1 MARTQGESGP
11 PKAIIAKSFFA
22 AEIGRTPFQL
32 SRKILA
38 RLISLYATVLRH
50 VDVMISK
57 LRVVSRN
64 PRKFCHTEKLILR
77 IPATSSDSNQAIGS
91 DTNPPVVNVGFS
103 EWRIVAID
111 P

>member
-38 RLISLYATVLRH
+38 RLRSCKDLLKPAFRRPNLYWIPIEDALFGLEYTFRT
-50 VDVMISK
+50 SNFGSA
-57 LRVVSRN
+57 RGGAWVSD
-64 PRKFCHTEKLILR
+64 K
-77 IPATSSDSNQAIGS
+77 
-91 DTNPPVVNVGFS
+91 GFAS
-103 EWRIVAID
+103 MELA
-111 P
+111 